1 VTTFH
6 KYLCIDPSFFTKKK
20 RIEKL
25 PDVLTKLSTA
35 ETTIVLPPFFTTL
48 LDPKDDFNEKIP
60 DDEIEDLEIFKILQ
74 KIDPSLKN
82 ENDFFKIMKKT
93 KSFLKKFHV
102 TTSDKITSDFKTSEF
117 SFKHLNEISKF
128 GKPIVSTV
136 TDFMIITSELQ
147 GTIVAYG
154 KKFISLVRKI
164 RIPAMEGYSNLKHK
178 MINDGLA
185 PKALK
190 LIAAVH
196 CGVALSGF
204 VQAFDIVGIPV
215 FPSETID
222 IMLIIANG

>member
-1 VTTFH
+1 MNAFNE
-6 KYLCIDPSFFTKKK
+6 YLCIDPSFFTKQK

-25 PDVLTKLSTA
+25 PDVLTKLSTTD
-35 ETTIVLPPFFTTL
+35 TTIVLPPFFTTL
-48 LDPKDDFNEKIP
+48 LDPKDDFNEKFP
-60 DDEIEDLEIFKILQ
+60 DDEITDIRIFKILQ

-82 ENDFFKIMKKT
+82 ENEFFQIMKKT

-102 TTSDKITSDFKTSEF
+102 TTSDKITSDFKTNEF

-128 GKPIVSTV
+128 GEHIVSTV
-136 TDFMIITSELQ
+136 TDFMTITSKLK

-154 KKFISLVRKI
+154 KKFISIVRKI

-196 CGVALSGF
+196 CGAALSEF
-204 VQAFDIVGIPV
+204 VQIFDIVGIPI
-215 FPSETID
+215 FPSDTID
-222 IMLIIANG
+222 IILIIANG